1 MLFNNVNFESAYIV
15 MMKIDGSSIGERI
28 KMLRQAK
35 SLTQEELAT
44 RAGLT
49 KGFISQ
55 IERNL
60 TSLSVES
67 LIGILDA
74 LDEKPSSFFNA
85 ARDEKIVFKIKDRVD
100 LEREDVKKF
109 QILVPAAQNRMM
121 DPALLELNVGERTP
135 EEEPHEGEEFGFVL
149 SGSIELMLGG
159 NLYKLKKGEC
169 FFFKATKKHS
179 IANRRNNKAI
189 VLWISSPPNF

>member
-1 MLFNNVNFESAYIV
+1 
-15 MMKIDGSSIGERI
+15 MKVDEASIGERI

-55 IERNL
+55 VERNL

-74 LDEKPSSFFNA
+74 LDEKPSNFFNGA
-85 ARDEKIVFKIKDRVD
+85 FDEKIVFRFRDRVE
-100 LEREDVKKF
+100 LEREDVKRF
-109 QILVPAAQNRMM
+109 QILVPAAQNRLM
-121 DPALLELNVGERTP
+121 DPALLELDVGERTP

-149 SGSIELMLGG
+149 AGGVEVVLGG
-159 NLYKLKKGEC
+159 KPHRVKRGEC
-169 FFFKATKKHS
+169 FYFKATKRHC
-179 IANRRNNKAI
+179 IANRQKKKSV
-189 VLWISSPPNF
+189 VLWVSSPPYF

>member
-1 MLFNNVNFESAYIV
+1 
-15 MMKIDGSSIGERI
+15 MKIDEASIGERI

-55 IERNL
+55 VERNL

-74 LDEKPSSFFNA
+74 LDEKPSNFFNGA
-85 ARDEKIVFKIKDRVD
+85 FDEKIVFRFRDRVE
-100 LEREDVKKF
+100 LEREDVKRF
-109 QILVPAAQNRMM
+109 QILVPAAQNRLM
-121 DPALLELNVGERTP
+121 DPALLELDVGERTP

-149 SGSIELMLGG
+149 AGGVEVVLGG
-159 NLYKLKKGEC
+159 KPHRVKRGEC
-169 FFFKATKKHS
+169 FYFKATKRHC
-179 IANRRNNKAI
+179 IVNRRKKKSV
-189 VLWISSPPNF
+189 VLWVSSPPYF

>member
-1 MLFNNVNFESAYIV
+1 
-15 MMKIDGSSIGERI
+15 MKIDKTSIGERI

-35 SLTQEELAT
+35 NLTQEELAG

-55 IERNL
+55 IERNH

-74 LDEKPSSFFNA
+74 LDEKPSAFFDGA
-85 ARDEKIVFKIKDRVD
+85 FDEKIVFNAKDRVE
-100 LEREDVKKF
+100 LEMEGVKNF

-121 DPALLELNVGERTP
+121 DPALLELDAGEKTP

-149 SGSIELMLGG
+149 SGCIELVLGVKT
-159 NLYKLKKGEC
+159 YKLKKGGC
-169 FFFKATKKHS
+169 FFFEAKRRHY
-179 IANRRNNKAI
+179 IANRRTQKAT
-189 VLWISSPPNF
+189 VLWVSSPPNF

>member
-1 MLFNNVNFESAYIV
+1 
-15 MMKIDGSSIGERI
+15 MKADEASIGERI

-55 IERNL
+55 VERNL

-74 LDEKPSSFFNA
+74 LDEKPSNFFNGVF
-85 ARDEKIVFKIKDRVD
+85 DEKIVFKFRDRVE
-100 LEREDVKKF
+100 LEREDVRRF
-109 QILVPAAQNRMM
+109 QILVPAAQNRLM
-121 DPALLELNVGERTP
+121 DPALLELDVGERTP
-135 EEEPHEGEEFGFVL
+135 EEEPHEGEEFGFVF
-149 SGSIELMLGG
+149 SGGVEVVLGG
-159 NLYKLKKGEC
+159 KPHRLKRGEC
-169 FFFKATKKHS
+169 FYFKATKKHY
-179 IANRRNNKAI
+179 IVNRRKKKSV
-189 VLWISSPPNF
+189 VLWVSSPPYF

>member
-1 MLFNNVNFESAYIV
+1 
-15 MMKIDGSSIGERI
+15 MKIVEASIGERI

-55 IERNL
+55 VERNL

-74 LDEKPSSFFNA
+74 LDEKPSRFFDGA
-85 ARDEKIVFKIKDRVD
+85 FDEKIVFKLKDRVEMEID
-100 LEREDVKKF
+100 EVKKF
-109 QILVPAAQNRMM
+109 QILIPAAQNRLM
-121 DPALLELNVGERTP
+121 DPALMELDVGEKTP
-135 EEEPHEGEEFGFVL
+135 EEEPHEGEEFGLV
-149 SGSIELMLGG
+149 LGG
-159 NLYKLKKGEC
+159 GVDLVLGVKTYRLKKGEC
-169 FFFKATKKHS
+169 FYFKATKSHHIVNSRK
-179 IANRRNNKAI
+179 NKAI
-189 VLWISSPPNF
+189 VLWVSSPPNF

>member
-1 MLFNNVNFESAYIV
+1 
-15 MMKIDGSSIGERI
+15 MKKNEISIGDRI

-55 IERNL
+55 VERNL

-74 LDEKPSSFFNA
+74 LDEKPSRFFDGA
-85 ARDEKIVFKIKDRVD
+85 FDEKIVFKPKDRVD
-100 LEREDVKKF
+100 LEIDDVTKF
-109 QILVPAAQNRMM
+109 QILIPAAQNRLM
-121 DPALLELNVGERTP
+121 DPALMELGVGEKTP
-135 EEEPHEGEEFGFVL
+135 EEEPHEGEEFGLV
-149 SGSIELMLGG
+149 LGG
-159 NLYKLKKGEC
+159 TIDLVLGGKTFRLRKGEC
-169 FFFKATKKHS
+169 FYFEATTKHRIENNQKKKAV
-179 IANRRNNKAI
+179 
-189 VLWISSPPNF
+189 VLWVSSPPNF

>member
-1 MLFNNVNFESAYIV
+1 
-15 MMKIDGSSIGERI
+15 MKVDEASIGERI

-55 IERNL
+55 VERNL

-74 LDEKPSSFFNA
+74 LDEKPSNFFNGA
-85 ARDEKIVFKIKDRVD
+85 FDEKIVFRFRDRVE
-100 LEREDVKKF
+100 LEREDVKRF
-109 QILVPAAQNRMM
+109 QILVPAAQNRLM
-121 DPALLELNVGERTP
+121 DPALLELDVGERTP

-149 SGSIELMLGG
+149 AGGVEVLLGG
-159 NLYKLKKGEC
+159 KPHRVKRGEC
-169 FFFKATKKHS
+169 FYFKATKRHC
-179 IANRRNNKAI
+179 IANRQKKKSV
-189 VLWISSPPNF
+189 VLWVSSPPYF

>member
-1 MLFNNVNFESAYIV
+1 
-15 MMKIDGSSIGERI
+15 
-28 KMLRQAK
+28 MLRQAK

-55 IERNL
+55 VERNL

-74 LDEKPSSFFNA
+74 LDEKPSAFFDGA
-85 ARDEKIVFKIKDRVD
+85 IDEKIVFKSKDRVE
-100 LEREDVKKF
+100 LEWENVKNF

-121 DPALLELNVGERTP
+121 DPALLDLDAGEETP

-149 SGSIELMLGG
+149 SGSIELVLGG
-159 NLYKLKKGEC
+159 QPYKLKKGEC
-169 FFFKATKKHS
+169 FYFKATRKHY
-179 IANRRNNKAI
+179 IANRRNNRAY
-189 VLWISSPPNF
+189 VLWVSSPPNF

>member
-1 MLFNNVNFESAYIV
+1 
-15 MMKIDGSSIGERI
+15 MKKEEASIGERI

-55 IERNL
+55 VERNL

-74 LDEKPSSFFNA
+74 LDEKPSRFFDGA
-85 ARDEKIVFKIKDRVD
+85 FDEKIVFRLKDRVEID
-100 LEREDVKKF
+100 EVSKF
-109 QILVPAAQNRMM
+109 QILIPAAQNRLM
-121 DPALLELNVGERTP
+121 DPALMELDVGEKTP
-135 EEEPHEGEEFGFVL
+135 VEEPHEGEEFGLVIG
-149 SGSIELMLGG
+149 GSIDLVLGG
-159 NLYKLKKGEC
+159 KTFRLKKGEC
-169 FFFKATKKHS
+169 FYFKATKRHHIENMRK
-179 IANRRNNKAI
+179 NKAL
-189 VLWISSPPNF
+189 VLWVSSPPNF

>member
-1 MLFNNVNFESAYIV
+1 MA
-15 MMKIDGSSIGERI
+15 IDGSSIGDRI
-28 KMLRQAK
+28 LLLRQAK

-55 IERNL
+55 VERNL

-67 LIGILDA
+67 LLGILDA
-74 LDEKPSSFFNA
+74 LDEKASTFFGGA
-85 ARDEKIVFKIKDRVD
+85 LDEKIVFKLKDRVE

-109 QILVPAAQNRMM
+109 QILVPAAQNRLM
-121 DPALLELNVGERTP
+121 DPALLELDVDEKTP
-135 EEEPHEGEEFGFVL
+135 EEAPHEGEEFGLVL
-149 SGSIELMLGG
+149 AGSVELVLGG
-159 NLYKLKKGEC
+159 TVYKLKKGEC
-169 FFFKATKKHS
+169 FYFKATRKHY
-179 IANRRNNKAI
+179 IANRRNNKAV

>member
-1 MLFNNVNFESAYIV
+1 MN
-15 MMKIDGSSIGERI
+15 IDGSRIAERI

-55 IERNL
+55 VERNL

-74 LDEKPSSFFNA
+74 LDEKPSAFFDGA
-85 ARDEKIVFKIKDRVD
+85 IDEKIVFKLKDRVE
-100 LEREDVKKF
+100 LEWEDVKNF

-121 DPALLELNVGERTP
+121 DPALLDLDAGEKTP

-149 SGSIELMLGG
+149 SGSIELVLGG
-159 NLYKLKKGEC
+159 KPYKLKKGEC
-169 FFFKATKKHS
+169 FYFKATRKHY
-179 IANRRNNKAI
+179 IVNRRNNRAYI
-189 VLWISSPPNF
+189 LWVSSPPNF

>member
-1 MLFNNVNFESAYIV
+1 MN
-15 MMKIDGSSIGERI
+15 IDGSRIAERI

-55 IERNL
+55 VERNL

-74 LDEKPSSFFNA
+74 LDEKPSAFFDGA
-85 ARDEKIVFKIKDRVD
+85 IDEKIVFKLKDRVE
-100 LEREDVKKF
+100 LEWEDVKNF

-121 DPALLELNVGERTP
+121 DPALLDLDVGEKTP

-149 SGSIELMLGG
+149 SGSIELVLGG
-159 NLYKLKKGEC
+159 QSYKLKKGEC
-169 FFFKATKKHS
+169 FYFKATRKHY
-179 IANRRNNKAI
+179 IANRRNSRAYI
-189 VLWISSPPNF
+189 LWVSSPPNF

>member
-1 MLFNNVNFESAYIV
+1 MN
-15 MMKIDGSSIGERI
+15 IDGSRIAERI

-55 IERNL
+55 VERNL

-74 LDEKPSSFFNA
+74 LDEKPSAFFDGA
-85 ARDEKIVFKIKDRVD
+85 IDEKIVFKSKDRVE
-100 LEREDVKKF
+100 LEWENVKNF

-121 DPALLELNVGERTP
+121 DPALLDLDAGEETP

-149 SGSIELMLGG
+149 SGSIELVLGG
-159 NLYKLKKGEC
+159 QPYKLKKGEC
-169 FFFKATKKHS
+169 FYFKATRKHY
-179 IANRRNNKAI
+179 IANRRNNRAY
-189 VLWISSPPNF
+189 VLWVSSPPNF

>member
-1 MLFNNVNFESAYIV
+1 
-15 MMKIDGSSIGERI
+15 MKIDGSRIGERI

-55 IERNL
+55 VERNL

-74 LDEKPSSFFNA
+74 LDEKPSAFFNGA
-85 ARDEKIVFKIKDRVD
+85 IDEKIVFKKKDRVE
-100 LEREDVKKF
+100 LEREDVKTF

-121 DPALLELNVGERTP
+121 DPAILELDAGEKTP
-135 EEEPHEGEEFGFVL
+135 EEEPHEGEEFGFLL
-149 SGSIELMLGG
+149 SGSIEVILGG
-159 NLYKLKKGEC
+159 KPYKLKKGEC
-169 FFFKATKKHS
+169 FYFKATKKHY
-179 IANRRNNKAI
+179 IANRRNNKAY
-189 VLWISSPPNF
+189 VLWVSSPPNF

>member
-1 MLFNNVNFESAYIV
+1 

-35 SLTQEELAT
+35 TLTQEELAI

-55 IERNL
+55 VERNL

-74 LDEKPSSFFNA
+74 LDEKPSTFFDGA
-85 ARDEKIVFKIKDRVD
+85 FDEKIVFQMKDRVD
-100 LEREDVKKF
+100 MEHEEVKMF
-109 QILVPAAQNRMM
+109 QILVPAAQNRLM
-121 DPALLELNVGERTP
+121 DPALLELDIGEKTS
-135 EEEPHEGEEFGFVL
+135 EDEPHEGEEFGFVL
-149 SGSIELMLGG
+149 YGGIELVLGG
-159 NLYKLKKGEC
+159 KPYKLKKGEC
-169 FFFKATKKHS
+169 FYFKASKKHY
-179 IANRRNNKAI
+179 IANRRNNKAC
-189 VLWISSPPNF
+189 VLWVSSPPNF

>member
-1 MLFNNVNFESAYIV
+1 
-15 MMKIDGSSIGERI
+15 MKIDEASIGERI

-55 IERNL
+55 VERNL

-74 LDEKPSSFFNA
+74 LDEKPSNFFNGA
-85 ARDEKIVFKIKDRVD
+85 FDEKIVFKFRDRVE
-100 LEREDVKKF
+100 LEREDVKRF
-109 QILVPAAQNRMM
+109 QILVPAAQNRLM
-121 DPALLELNVGERTP
+121 DPALLELDVGERTP

-149 SGSIELMLGG
+149 AGGVEVLLGG
-159 NLYKLKKGEC
+159 KPHRVKRGEC
-169 FFFKATKKHS
+169 FYFKATKRHC
-179 IANRRNNKAI
+179 IVNRRKKKSV
-189 VLWISSPPNF
+189 VLWVSSPPYF